1 MIPDSSRGLHGV
13 VQGWKCNIPGFVMKR
28 SSSGCGEEN
37 EKYFCVV
44 CVSFICLFRRKLPDG
59 KGGQIEILIFF
70 FLTVRKFY
78 CLNF

>member
-70 FLTVRKFY
+70 LTVRKFY